1 MYRVITVDENHNITH
16 YTHVVQ
22 VKINPG
28 KIVLDSATDYVEIDI
43 NGFEEIYIRKEGTNN
58 AHAKKN

>member
-1 MYRVITVDENHNITH
+1 MYRVITVDANHNITH
-16 YTHVVQ
+16 YTHVVR

-28 KIVLDSATDYVEIDI
+28 KITLDSVSDLIEIDI

-58 AHAKKN
+58 AYTKKN

>member
-1 MYRVITVDENHNITH
+1 MYRVITVDMNHNITH
-16 YTHVVQ
+16 YNHVVQ

-28 KIVLDSATDYVEIDI
+28 KIILDSATDYVEIDI

-58 AHAKKN
+58 AHTKKN